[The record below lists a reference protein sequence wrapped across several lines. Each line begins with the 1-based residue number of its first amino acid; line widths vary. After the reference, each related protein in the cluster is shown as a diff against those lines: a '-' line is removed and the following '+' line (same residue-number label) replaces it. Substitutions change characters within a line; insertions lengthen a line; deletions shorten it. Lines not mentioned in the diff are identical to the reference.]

1 MLSEKPAMTDQGGAG
16 RSIYR
21 PRLVHDDSR
30 PDIDKVVLVIV
41 GVNLASEFST
51 VAAAIATAPTGTPV
65 SIWVMVQQNPQ
76 KKGTILVEY
85 TNNVVKGVLAT
96 LAFALGCNMTAR
108 SGYDMW
114 PVLSRKHLTSLEHAN
129 PCTWGICG
137 AHRAPVRF
145 GGYDLMVS
153 MTMVEEVVHVFGPL
167 RPSNQEQPSR
177 RSVRRKKRIRQS
189 L

>member
-1 MLSEKPAMTDQGGAG
+1 MAGKMQLLRPSHARSLMEVAQSTGPGWFMTTAVPTLI
-16 RSIYR
+16 S
-21 PRLVHDDSR
+21 
-30 PDIDKVVLVIV
+30 VLVIV

-114 PVLSRKHLTSLEHAN
+114 PVLVVGYLTWFLAWSILSRL
-129 PCTWGICG
+129 
-137 AHRAPVRF
+137 
-145 GGYDLMVS
+145 
-153 MTMVEEVVHVFGPL
+153 
-167 RPSNQEQPSR
+167 
-177 RSVRRKKRIRQS
+177 
-189 L
+189 